1 MKRLFV
7 GLVLLLASFLSTLAP
22 LDGLRGLAARVG
34 PVRWL
39 PDLLLALVV
48 VALFARMSQ
57 LHRRMLFPRR
67 GLRLLAVG
75 IGLYGVA
82 VAAASG
88 GLGYALGVLPA
99 EAGPVLARAPEFAA
113 RIAPL
118 PIFVA
123 AQVLL
128 ALGAFRALTHLVPP
142 GEFEADF

>member
-1 MKRLFV
+1 V
-7 GLVLLLASFLSTLAP
+7 GLVLLLASFASTLAP
-22 LDGLRGLAARVG
+22 LEVLRGLAARIG

-39 PDLLLALVV
+39 PDLLLALIV

-75 IGLYGVA
+75 IAMYGVA

-99 EAGPVLARAPEFAA
+99 EAAPSLARAPEFAA

-118 PIFVA
+118 PFFVA

-128 ALGAFRALTHLVPP
+128 ALGAFRALTNLVPP

>member
-7 GLVLLLASFLSTLAP
+7 GLVLLLASFASTLAP
-22 LDGLRGLAARVG
+22 LEVLRGLAARIG

-39 PDLLLALVV
+39 PDLLLALIV

-75 IGLYGVA
+75 IGLYVVA

-99 EAGPVLARAPEFAA
+99 EAAPALGRAPEFAA

-118 PIFVA
+118 PFFVA

-128 ALGAFRALTHLVPP
+128 ALGAFRALTNLVPP